1 MKKLLYII
9 YMTALLAVAAGCAKT
24 ESAPEMS
31 DVVNLSVRVN
41 VSNGA
46 DTKAKFD
53 GDSHIKFEKGDAFYA
68 AIANEST
75 PTTGVKVGT
84 KSTDYARQYY
94 SIFKTI
100 KDFQPDSPVFEG
112 SFFSISKAAIAD
124 AYKFYGV
131 FPKDAVASTGEDLT
145 KWRVNL
151 SGTQSAT
158 QSEWDSKS
166 DVMVVKPTVISTDSK
181 TETTYHEYDF
191 SSSNGVEFAHIFGFG
206 KLSFSDMPEKYASL
220 KVKSVTIEAVGE
232 KKDICGQF
240 FLDITAD
247 AAKTELNALNP
258 GASIVVTP
266 TDEVTVKDNVVWFV
280 ANPGTYDV
288 KITVATPTY
297 DLVFERQGLVVSRSK
312 ITSPTVHFKEA
323 DTALSHDVIL
333 AEGESWVNTLS
344 YSNCLSSSKRSQK
357 WGNDPSKKM
366 AFSLAYPG
374 SGNDN
379 YGSSA
384 YADAGYAQLL
394 AYQAIQGKKVI
405 LSSEAA
411 FGGIKL
417 VKANLGIYTNDATGT
432 FTVSLE
438 DGDKS
443 YKLGSV
449 KITGNNDNCNGVNY
463 YFANTTGVEY
473 GRFVLTVDSLSTENC
488 RPYIGELSF
497 NSAPEVV
504 FAESVVKVDKIAGS
518 FEVVCDVKGAN
529 ADPEV
534 TVSEDAKGWLTASY
548 ADGKL
553 TYTVTANEGEKRAGT
568 VTVKAKGI
576 GGEASAEV
584 KVVQASVNSAE
595 YKLSVSASEVYP
607 YIQAKIKEL
616 EDGGQTVG
624 TSASAELTIPFTAK
638 GTTDPSKTTTVNLKF
653 AKVMLKESTAEFVR
667 IVSTIA
673 PTEPVGVVTEVTVV
687 SSFKV
692 ESSNYGQMALKFSDN
707 GLNWTNAPK
716 SAITSSEGAD
726 GYQKSVIVN
735 DNSDYK
741 WFSIAPDGW
750 SVNKVKSFD
759 VIFVEE

>member
-1 MKKLLYII
+1 MKKLL

-206 KLSFSDMPEKYASL
+206 KLSFSDVPEKYASL

-240 FLDITAD
+240 VLDITAD

-266 TDEVTVKDNVVWFV
+266 KDEVTVKDNVVWFV

-323 DTALSHDVIL
+323 DTAVSHDVIL

-344 YSNCLSSSKRSQK
+344 YSKCLSSSKRSQK
-357 WGNDPSKKM
+357 WGNDPSKQM

-405 LSSEAA
+405 LSSDAA

-432 FTVSLE
+432 FTLSLE

-553 TYTVTANEGEKRAGT
+553 TCTVKANEGAKRSGT

-576 GGEASAEV
+576 GGEASAEL

-595 YKLSVSASEVYP
+595 YKLSVSASEVYT

-624 TSASAELTIPFTAK
+624 DNVSAELTIPFTAK
-638 GTTDPSKTTTVNLKF
+638 GTKDPSKTTTVNLKF
-653 AKVMLKESTAEFVR
+653 AKVLLKESTAEFVR
-667 IVSTIA
+667 VISTIA
-673 PTEPVGVVTEVTVV
+673 PTESIGVVSEVTVV

-692 ESSNYGQMALKFSDN
+692 EASNWGRMAVKFSDN
-707 GLNWTNAPK
+707 GLNWTNAP
-716 SAITSSEGAD
+716 SSTITSSEVAD

-735 DNSDYK
+735 DNSDYL
-741 WFSIAPDGW
+741 WFSIAPDGY

>member
-1 MKKLLYII
+1 MKKLL

-53 GDSHIKFEKGDAFYA
+53 GDSHIKFEKSDAFYA

-181 TETTYHEYDF
+181 TETKNNEYDF

-220 KVKSVTIEAVGE
+220 KVKNVTIEAVGE

-553 TYTVTANEGEKRAGT
+553 TYTVKANEGAKRAGT

-716 SAITSSEGAD
+716 SAITSSEVAD

>member
-1 MKKLLYII
+1 MKKLL

-53 GDSHIKFEKGDAFYA
+53 GDSHIKFEKSDAFYA

-131 FPKDAVASTGEDLT
+131 FPEDAVASTGEDLT

-181 TETTYHEYDF
+181 TETKYNEYDF

-357 WGNDPSKKM
+357 WGNNPSKQM

-518 FEVVCDVKGAN
+518 FEVACDVKGAN

-534 TVSEDAKGWLTASY
+534 TVSEDAKEWLTASY

-553 TYTVTANEGEKRAGT
+553 TYTVKANEGAKRAGT

-576 GGEASAEV
+576 GGEASAEL

-595 YKLSVSASEVYP
+595 YKLSVSASEVYT

-624 TSASAELTIPFTAK
+624 TNVSAELTIPFTAK
-638 GTTDPSKTTTVNLKF
+638 GTTDPSKTTTVNIKF
-653 AKVMLKESTAEFVR
+653 AKVLLKESTAEFVR
-667 IVSTIA
+667 ITSTIA
-673 PTEPVGVVTEVTVV
+673 PTESVGVVSEVTVV
-687 SSFKV
+687 SSFAV
-692 ESSNYGQMALKFSDN
+692 ESGNWGRMAVKFSDN
-707 GLNWTNAPK
+707 GLNWTSAPK

-726 GYQKSVIVN
+726 GYQKSVVVN
-735 DNSDYK
+735 DNSDYL
-741 WFSIAPDGW
+741 WFSIAPDGY

>member
-1 MKKLLYII
+1 MKKLL

-68 AIANEST
+68 AIAKEST

-181 TETTYHEYDF
+181 TETKYNEYDF

>member
-1 MKKLLYII
+1 MKKLL

-53 GDSHIKFEKGDAFYA
+53 GDSHIKFEKSDAFYA

-518 FEVVCDVKGAN
+518 FEVACDVKGAN

-534 TVSEDAKGWLTASY
+534 TVSEDAKEWLTASY

-553 TYTVTANEGEKRAGT
+553 TYTVKANEGAKRAGT

-576 GGEASAEV
+576 GGEASAEL

-595 YKLSVSASEVYP
+595 YKLSVSASEVYT

-624 TSASAELTIPFTAK
+624 TNVSAELTIPFTAK

-653 AKVMLKESTAEFVR
+653 AKVLLKESTAEFVR
-667 IVSTIA
+667 ITSTIA
-673 PTEPVGVVTEVTVV
+673 PTESVGVVSEVTVV
-687 SSFKV
+687 SSFAV
-692 ESSNYGQMALKFSDN
+692 ESGNWGRMAVKFSDN
-707 GLNWTNAPK
+707 GLNWTSAPK

-726 GYQKSVIVN
+726 GYQKSVVVN
-735 DNSDYK
+735 DNSDYL
-741 WFSIAPDGW
+741 WFSIAPDGY

>member
-1 MKKLLYII
+1 MKKLL

-68 AIANEST
+68 AIAKEST
-75 PTTGVKVGT
+75 PTTGVKVASAAT
-84 KSTDYARQYY
+84 YPARQYH
-94 SIFKTI
+94 SVFTI
-100 KDFQPDSPVFEG
+100 ENFEAESPVFKG
-112 SFFSISKAAIAD
+112 NFYSIAAAEIAD
-124 AYKFYGV
+124 TYKFYGA
-131 FPKDAVASTGEDLT
+131 FPRSAVASNGEDLT

-151 SGTQSAT
+151 SGTQSASQT
-158 QSEWDSKS
+158 EWDSKS
-166 DVMVVKPTVISTDSK
+166 DVMIVKPTDISSDPK
-181 TETTYHEYDF
+181 TLTQYNEYDF

-206 KLSFSDMPEKYASL
+206 KLSFSDVPEKYASL

-247 AAKTELNALNP
+247 AAKTELNALSS

-323 DTALSHDVIL
+323 DTAVSHDVIL

-357 WGNDPSKKM
+357 WGNNPSKQM
-366 AFSLAYPG
+366 AFSLAYPD

-576 GGEASAEV
+576 GGEASAEL

-638 GTTDPSKTTTVNLKF
+638 GTKDPSKTTTVNLKF
-653 AKVMLKESTAEFVR
+653 AKVLLKESTAEFVR
-667 IVSTIA
+667 VISTIA
-673 PTEPVGVVTEVTVV
+673 PTESIGVVSEVTVV

-692 ESSNYGQMALKFSDN
+692 EASNWGRMAVKFSDN
-707 GLNWTNAPK
+707 GLNWTNAP
-716 SAITSSEGAD
+716 SSTITSSEDAD
-726 GYQKSVIVN
+726 GYQKSVVVN
-735 DNSDYK
+735 DNSDYL
-741 WFSIAPDGW
+741 WFSIAPDGY

>member
-1 MKKLLYII
+1 MKKLL

-53 GDSHIKFEKGDAFYA
+53 GDSHIKFEKSDAFYA

-206 KLSFSDMPEKYASL
+206 KLSFSDVPEKYAFL

-240 FLDITAD
+240 VLDITGD
-247 AAKTELNALNP
+247 ASKMELNALNS
-258 GASIVVTP
+258 GSSIVVTS

-323 DTALSHDVIL
+323 DTAVSHDVIL

-344 YSNCLSSSKRSQK
+344 FSNCLSSSKRSQK

-405 LSSEAA
+405 LSSDAA

-534 TVSEDAKGWLTASY
+534 TVSEDAKEWLTASY

-553 TYTVTANEGEKRAGT
+553 TYTVKANEGAKRAGT

-576 GGEASAEV
+576 GGEASAEL

-595 YKLSVSASEVYP
+595 YKLSVSASEVYT

-624 TSASAELTIPFTAK
+624 DNVSAELTIPFTAK
-638 GTTDPSKTTTVNLKF
+638 GTKDPSKTTTVNLKF
-653 AKVMLKESTAEFVR
+653 AKVLLKESTAEFVR
-667 IVSTIA
+667 VISTIA
-673 PTEPVGVVTEVTVV
+673 PTESIGVVSEVTVV

-692 ESSNYGQMALKFSDN
+692 EASNWGRMAVKFSDN
-707 GLNWTNAPK
+707 GLNWTNAP
-716 SAITSSEGAD
+716 SSTITSSEGAD
-726 GYQKSVIVN
+726 GYQKSVVVN
-735 DNSDYK
+735 DNSDYL
-741 WFSIAPDGW
+741 WFSIAPDGY

>member
-1 MKKLLYII
+1 MKKLL

-31 DVVNLSVRVN
+31 DVVDLSVRVN

-53 GDSHIKFEKGDAFYA
+53 GDSHIKFEKSDAFYA
-68 AIANEST
+68 AIAKEST
-75 PTTGVKVGT
+75 PTTGVKVA
-84 KSTDYARQYY
+84 KKASAVASQYY
-94 SIFKTI
+94 SVFTI
-100 KDFQPDSPVFEG
+100 ENFEAESPVFKG
-112 SFFSISKAAIAD
+112 NFYSIVPKDTAVT
-124 AYKFYGV
+124 YKFYGA
-131 FPKDAVASTGEDLT
+131 FPNSAVASTGEDLT

-151 SGTQSAT
+151 SGTQSASQT
-158 QSEWDSKS
+158 EWDSKS
-166 DVMVVKPTVISTDSK
+166 DVMIVKPTDISSDSK
-181 TETTYHEYDF
+181 KLTQYGEYDF
-191 SSSNGVEFAHIFGFG
+191 SSKNGVEFAHIFGFG

-240 FLDITAD
+240 FLDITGD
-247 AAKTELNALNP
+247 AAKTELNALRP

-266 TDEVTVKDNVVWFV
+266 KDEVTVKDNVVWFV

-288 KITVATPTY
+288 KITVATPAY

-323 DTALSHDVIL
+323 DTAVSHDVIL

-344 YSNCLSSSKRSQK
+344 YNNCLESNKRSQK
-357 WGNDPSKKM
+357 WGNDPSKQM

-379 YGSSA
+379 YGTSASS
-384 YADAGYAQLL
+384 DAGHVQLL
-394 AYQAIQGKKVI
+394 AYLAIQGKKVV

-432 FTVSLE
+432 FTLSLE

-443 YKLGSV
+443 YTLGTV
-449 KITGNNDNCNGVNY
+449 EITGTNKNCNGVNY

-473 GRFVLTVDSLSTENC
+473 GRFVLTVDGLSTEDC

-518 FEVVCDVKGAN
+518 FEVACAVNGAN

-553 TYTVTANEGEKRAGT
+553 TYTVKANEGEKRTGT
-568 VTVKAKGI
+568 VTVKAKGL
-576 GGEASAEV
+576 GGESSADF

-638 GTTDPSKTTTVNLKF
+638 GTVDPSKTTKVNLKF
-653 AKVMLKESTAEFVR
+653 AKVLLKESTAEFVR

-673 PTEPVGVVTEVTVV
+673 PTEPVGVVSEVTVV

-692 ESSNYGQMALKFSDN
+692 DYGMMARMEVKFSAN
-707 GLNWTNAPK
+707 GLNWTSAPK
-716 SAITSSEGAD
+716 STISTSEVD
-726 GYQKSVIVN
+726 GYQKSVVVN

-741 WFSIAPDGW
+741 WFSIVPDGY

>member
-1 MKKLLYII
+1 MKKLL

-53 GDSHIKFEKGDAFYA
+53 GDSHIKFEKSDAFYA

-181 TETTYHEYDF
+181 TETKYNEYDF

-357 WGNDPSKKM
+357 WGNNPSKHM

-553 TYTVTANEGEKRAGT
+553 TYTVKANEGAKRAGT

-576 GGEASAEV
+576 GGEASAEL

-595 YKLSVSASEVYP
+595 YKLSVSASEVYT

-624 TSASAELTIPFTAK
+624 ANVSAELTIPFTAK
-638 GTTDPSKTTTVNLKF
+638 GTKDPSKTTTVNLKF
-653 AKVMLKESTAEFVR
+653 AKVLLKESTAEFVR
-667 IVSTIA
+667 ITSTIA
-673 PTEPVGVVTEVTVV
+673 PTESVGVVSEVTVV
-687 SSFKV
+687 SSFAV
-692 ESSNYGQMALKFSDN
+692 QSGMWGQMAVKFSDN
-707 GLNWTNAPK
+707 GLNWTSAPK
-716 SAITSSEGAD
+716 SAITSSEVAD
-726 GYQKSVIVN
+726 GYQKSVVVN
-735 DNSDYK
+735 DNSDYL
-741 WFSIAPDGW
+741 WFSIAPDGY

>member
-1 MKKLLYII
+1 MKKLL
-9 YMTALLAVAAGCAKT
+9 YMTALLAVTAGCAKT

-53 GDSHIKFEKGDAFYA
+53 GDSHIKFEKSDAFYA

-84 KSTDYARQYY
+84 KSTDNARQYY

-181 TETTYHEYDF
+181 TETKYNEYDF

-576 GGEASAEV
+576 GGEASAEL

-726 GYQKSVIVN
+726 GYQKSVVVN

>member
-1 MKKLLYII
+1 MKKLL

-53 GDSHIKFEKGDAFYA
+53 GDSHIKFEKSDAFYA

-181 TETTYHEYDF
+181 TETKYNEYDF

>member
-1 MKKLLYII
+1 MKKLL

-53 GDSHIKFEKGDAFYA
+53 GDSHIKFEKSDAFYA

-151 SGTQSAT
+151 SGTQSASQT
-158 QSEWDSKS
+158 EWDSKS
-166 DVMVVKPTVISTDSK
+166 DVMIVKPTVISTDSK
-181 TETTYHEYDF
+181 TETKYNEYDF

-357 WGNDPSKKM
+357 WGNNPSKQM

-576 GGEASAEV
+576 GGEASAEL

-624 TSASAELTIPFTAK
+624 TNVSAELTIPFTAK
-638 GTTDPSKTTTVNLKF
+638 GTKDPTKTTTVNLKF
-653 AKVMLKESTAEFVR
+653 AKVLLKESTAEFVR
-667 IVSTIA
+667 ITSTIA
-673 PTEPVGVVTEVTVV
+673 PTESVGVVSEVTVV
-687 SSFKV
+687 SSFAV
-692 ESSNYGQMALKFSDN
+692 QSGMWGQMAVKFSDN
-707 GLNWTNAPK
+707 GLNWTSAPK
-716 SAITSSEGAD
+716 SAITSGEVAD
-726 GYQKSVIVN
+726 GYQKSVVVN
-735 DNSDYK
+735 DNSDYL
-741 WFSIAPDGW
+741 WFSIAPDGY

>member
-1 MKKLLYII
+1 MKKLL

-53 GDSHIKFEKGDAFYA
+53 GDSHIKFEKSDAFYA
-68 AIANEST
+68 AIAKEST
-75 PTTGVKVGT
+75 PTTGVKVATRTEGY
-84 KSTDYARQYY
+84 SSQYY
-94 SIFKTI
+94 SVFTI
-100 KDFQPDSPVFEG
+100 EDFEAESPVFKG
-112 SFFSISKAAIAD
+112 NFYSIALKDTAST
-124 AYKFYGV
+124 YKFYGA
-131 FPKDAVASTGEDLT
+131 FPRSAVASTGEDLT

-151 SGTQSAT
+151 SGTQSASQT
-158 QSEWDSKS
+158 EWDSKS
-166 DVMVVKPTVISTDSK
+166 DVMIVKPTDISADSK
-181 TETTYHEYDF
+181 TVTKYNEYDF

-247 AAKTELNALNP
+247 AAKTELNALTP
-258 GASIVVTP
+258 GSSIVVTP

-288 KITVATPTY
+288 KITVSTPAY

-323 DTALSHDVIL
+323 DTAVSHDVIL

-357 WGNDPSKKM
+357 WGNNPSKQM

-405 LSSEAA
+405 LSSDAA

-534 TVSEDAKGWLTASY
+534 TVSEDAKEWLTASY

-553 TYTVTANEGEKRAGT
+553 TYTVKANEGAKRAGT

-576 GGEASAEV
+576 GGEASAEL

-595 YKLSVSASEVYP
+595 YKLSVSASEVYT

-624 TSASAELTIPFTAK
+624 DNVSAELTIPFTAK
-638 GTTDPSKTTTVNLKF
+638 GTKDPSKTTTVNLKF
-653 AKVMLKESTAEFVR
+653 AKVLLKESTAEFVR
-667 IVSTIA
+667 VISTIA
-673 PTEPVGVVTEVTVV
+673 PTESIGVVSEVTVV

-692 ESSNYGQMALKFSDN
+692 EASNWGRMAVKFSDN
-707 GLNWTNAPK
+707 GLNWTNAP
-716 SAITSSEGAD
+716 SSTITSSEGAD
-726 GYQKSVIVN
+726 GYQKSVVVN
-735 DNSDYK
+735 DNSDYL
-741 WFSIAPDGW
+741 WFSIAPDGY

>member
-1 MKKLLYII
+1 MKKLL

-68 AIANEST
+68 AIAKESA

-181 TETTYHEYDF
+181 TETKYNEYDF

-357 WGNDPSKKM
+357 WGNNPSKQM

-576 GGEASAEV
+576 GGEASAEL

-638 GTTDPSKTTTVNLKF
+638 GTKDPTKTTTVNLKF
-653 AKVMLKESTAEFVR
+653 AKVLLKESTAEFVR
-667 IVSTIA
+667 ITSTIA
-673 PTEPVGVVTEVTVV
+673 PTESVGVVSEVTVV
-687 SSFKV
+687 SSFAV
-692 ESSNYGQMALKFSDN
+692 QSGMWGQMAVKFSDN
-707 GLNWTNAPK
+707 GLNWTSAPK
-716 SAITSSEGAD
+716 SAITSSEVAD
-726 GYQKSVIVN
+726 GYQKSVVVN
-735 DNSDYK
+735 DNSDYL
-741 WFSIAPDGW
+741 WFSIAPDGY

>member
-1 MKKLLYII
+1 MKKLL

-53 GDSHIKFEKGDAFYA
+53 GDSHIKFEKSDAFYA

-181 TETTYHEYDF
+181 TETKYNEYDF

-323 DTALSHDVIL
+323 DTALSHDVVL

-357 WGNDPSKKM
+357 WGNNPSKQM

-553 TYTVTANEGEKRAGT
+553 TYTVTANEGAKRTGT

-576 GGEASAEV
+576 GGEASAEL

-726 GYQKSVIVN
+726 GYQKSVVVN

>member
-1 MKKLLYII
+1 MKKLL

-53 GDSHIKFEKGDAFYA
+53 GDSHIKFEKSDAFYA

-131 FPKDAVASTGEDLT
+131 FPKDAVSSTGEDLT

-707 GLNWTNAPK
+707 GLNWTNAP
-716 SAITSSEGAD
+716 SSTITSSEGAD

>member
-1 MKKLLYII
+1 MKKLL

-53 GDSHIKFEKGDAFYA
+53 GDSHIKFEKSDAFYA

-181 TETTYHEYDF
+181 TETKYNEYDF

-357 WGNDPSKKM
+357 WGNNPSKQM

-534 TVSEDAKGWLTASY
+534 TVSEDAKEWLTASY

-553 TYTVTANEGEKRAGT
+553 TYTVKANEGAKRAGT

-576 GGEASAEV
+576 GGEASAEL

-595 YKLSVSASEVYP
+595 YKLSVSASEVYT

-624 TSASAELTIPFTAK
+624 ANVSAELTIPFTAK
-638 GTTDPSKTTTVNLKF
+638 GTKDPTKTTTVNLKF
-653 AKVMLKESTAEFVR
+653 AKVLLKESTAEFVR
-667 IVSTIA
+667 ITSTIA
-673 PTEPVGVVTEVTVV
+673 PTESVGVVSEVTVV
-687 SSFKV
+687 SSFAV
-692 ESSNYGQMALKFSDN
+692 QSGMWGQMAVKFSDN
-707 GLNWTNAPK
+707 GLNWTSAPK
-716 SAITSSEGAD
+716 SAITSSEVAD
-726 GYQKSVIVN
+726 GYQKSVVVN
-735 DNSDYK
+735 DNSDYL
-741 WFSIAPDGW
+741 WFSIAPDGY

>member
-1 MKKLLYII
+1 MKKLL

-53 GDSHIKFEKGDAFYA
+53 GDSHIKFEKSDAFYA
-68 AIANEST
+68 AIAKEST
-75 PTTGVKVGT
+75 PTTGVKVATRTEGY
-84 KSTDYARQYY
+84 SSQYY
-94 SIFKTI
+94 SVFTI
-100 KDFQPDSPVFEG
+100 ENFEAESPVFKG
-112 SFFSISKAAIAD
+112 NFYSIALKDTAST
-124 AYKFYGV
+124 YKFYGA
-131 FPKDAVASTGEDLT
+131 FPSSAVASTGENLT

-151 SGTQSAT
+151 SGTQSASQT
-158 QSEWDSKS
+158 EWDSKS
-166 DVMVVKPTVISTDSK
+166 DVMIVKPTDISANSK
-181 TETTYHEYDF
+181 KVTQYNEYDF

-206 KLSFSDMPEKYASL
+206 KLSFSDVPEKYASL

-240 FLDITAD
+240 FLDITGD
-247 AAKTELNALNP
+247 AAKTGLNALTP
-258 GASIVVTP
+258 GSSIVVTP
-266 TDEVTVKDNVVWFV
+266 KEEVTVKDNVVWFV

-323 DTALSHDVIL
+323 DTAVSHDVIL

-357 WGNDPSKKM
+357 WGNNPSKQM
-366 AFSLAYPG
+366 AFSLAYPD

-553 TYTVTANEGEKRAGT
+553 TYTVKANEGAKRAGT

-576 GGEASAEV
+576 GGEASAEL

-595 YKLSVSASEVYP
+595 YKLSVSASEVYT

-616 EDGGQTVG
+616 EDGGKTVG
-624 TSASAELTIPFTAK
+624 DNVSAELTIPFTAK

-653 AKVMLKESTAEFVR
+653 AKVLLKESTAEFVR
-667 IVSTIA
+667 VISTIA
-673 PTEPVGVVTEVTVV
+673 PTESVGVVSEVTVV

-692 ESSNYGQMALKFSDN
+692 EASNWGRMAVKFSDN
-707 GLNWTNAPK
+707 GLNWTNAP
-716 SAITSSEGAD
+716 SSTITSSEVAD
-726 GYQKSVIVN
+726 GYQKSVVVN
-735 DNSDYK
+735 DNSDYL
-741 WFSIAPDGW
+741 WFSIAPDGY